1 MSAAQVKELRERT
14 GAGILDCKKALEEA
28 NGDIEK
34 AIDIL
39 RQKGIAKAQKKQSRI
54 AAEGLTA
61 IYEKENKAVIL
72 EVNSETDFVSK
83 NDKFKDLI
91 ANIGNTVLNSNAKTL
106 EEAMELKY
114 NDGTIND
121 YIIAET
127 AVIGE
132 KLSFRR
138 FELVEKADD
147 ENFGIYIHLGGK
159 ISTLAVVKGGN
170 KALAKSLAMQITAMN
185 PKYMTEEEVPEEVKA
200 REMSVIKEQIA
211 NEKKDITAEVAEK
224 MANGRLNKFFKE
236 ICLLDQEYIDDSKKN
251 VKTFLEEN
259 KMEVLSYIRYEV
271 GEGIEK
277 KVDNFAEEV
286 MSQING

>member
-34 AIDIL
+34 AVDIL

-83 NDKFKDLI
+83 NDKFKNLI

-159 ISTLAVVKGGN
+159 ISTLAVVKGGD

-211 NEKKDITAEVAEK
+211 NEKKDVTAEVAEK

>member
-34 AIDIL
+34 AVDIL

-159 ISTLAVVKGGN
+159 ISTLTVVKGGD

-211 NEKKDITAEVAEK
+211 NEKKDVTAEVAEK

-259 KMEVLSYIRYEV
+259 HMQVVNYIRYEV

-286 MSQING
+286 MNQING

>member
-114 NDGTIND
+114 NNGTIND

-159 ISTLAVVKGGN
+159 ISTLAVVKGGD

-259 KMEVLSYIRYEV
+259 HMQVVKYIRYEV

-286 MSQING
+286 MNQING

>member
-159 ISTLAVVKGGN
+159 ISTLAVVKGGD

-259 KMEVLSYIRYEV
+259 HMQVVNYIRYEV

-286 MSQING
+286 MNQING

>member
-34 AIDIL
+34 AVDIL

-61 IYEKENKAVIL
+61 IYENENKAVIL

-159 ISTLAVVKGGN
+159 ISTLAVVKGGD

-211 NEKKDITAEVAEK
+211 NEKKDVTAEVAEK

-259 KMEVLSYIRYEV
+259 HMQVVNYIRYEV

-286 MSQING
+286 MNQING

>member
-138 FELVEKADD
+138 FELVEKAED

-159 ISTLAVVKGGN
+159 ISTLAVVKGGD

>member
-61 IYEKENKAVIL
+61 IYENENKAVIL

-159 ISTLAVVKGGN
+159 ISTLAVVKGGD

-211 NEKKDITAEVAEK
+211 NEKKDVTAEVAEK

-259 KMEVLSYIRYEV
+259 HMQVVNYIRYEV

-286 MSQING
+286 MNQING

>member
-34 AIDIL
+34 AVDIL

-211 NEKKDITAEVAEK
+211 NEKKDVTAEVAEK

>member
-159 ISTLAVVKGGN
+159 ISTLAVVKGGD

-259 KMEVLSYIRYEV
+259 HMQVVKYIRYEV

-286 MSQING
+286 MNQING

>member
-14 GAGILDCKKALEEA
+14 GAGMLDCKKALEEA

-34 AIDIL
+34 AVDIL

-211 NEKKDITAEVAEK
+211 NEKKDVTAEVAEK

>member
-61 IYEKENKAVIL
+61 IYENENKAVIL

-91 ANIGNTVLNSNAKTL
+91 ANIGNTVLNSNVKTL

-159 ISTLAVVKGGN
+159 ISTLAVVKGGD

-211 NEKKDITAEVAEK
+211 NEKKDVTAEVAEK

>member
-61 IYEKENKAVIL
+61 IYENENKAVIL

-91 ANIGNTVLNSNAKTL
+91 ANIGNTVLNSNVKTL

-159 ISTLAVVKGGN
+159 ISTLAVVKGGD

-211 NEKKDITAEVAEK
+211 NEKKDVTAEVAEK

-259 KMEVLSYIRYEV
+259 HMQVVNYIRYEV

-286 MSQING
+286 MNQING

>member
-61 IYEKENKAVIL
+61 IYENENKAVIL

-159 ISTLAVVKGGN
+159 ISTLAVVKGGD

-259 KMEVLSYIRYEV
+259 HMQVVNYIRYEV

>member
-61 IYEKENKAVIL
+61 IYENENKAVIL

-159 ISTLAVVKGGN
+159 ISTLAVVKGGD

-211 NEKKDITAEVAEK
+211 NEKKDVTAEVAEK

-259 KMEVLSYIRYEV
+259 HMQVVKYIRYEV

-286 MSQING
+286 MNQING

>member
-61 IYEKENKAVIL
+61 IYENENKAVIL

-159 ISTLAVVKGGN
+159 ISTLAVVKGGD

-185 PKYMTEEEVPEEVKA
+185 PKYMTEEEVPEEVKV

-259 KMEVLSYIRYEV
+259 HMQVVNYIRYEV

-286 MSQING
+286 MNQING

>member
-138 FELVEKADD
+138 FELVEKAED

-159 ISTLAVVKGGN
+159 ISTLAVVKGGD

-259 KMEVLSYIRYEV
+259 HMQVVNYIRYEV

-286 MSQING
+286 MNQING

>member
-34 AIDIL
+34 AVDIL

-61 IYEKENKAVIL
+61 IYENENKAVIL

-170 KALAKSLAMQITAMN
+170 KVLAKSLAMQITAMN

>member
-159 ISTLAVVKGGN
+159 ISTLAVVKGGD

-259 KMEVLSYIRYEV
+259 HMQVVNYIRYEV

>member
-34 AIDIL
+34 AVDIL

-159 ISTLAVVKGGN
+159 ISTLAVVKGGD

-211 NEKKDITAEVAEK
+211 NEKKDVTAEVAEK

-251 VKTFLEEN
+251 VKTFLEEK

>member
-34 AIDIL
+34 AVDIL

-159 ISTLAVVKGGN
+159 ISTLAVVKGGD

>member
-34 AIDIL
+34 AVDIL

-159 ISTLAVVKGGN
+159 ISTLAVVKGGD

-211 NEKKDITAEVAEK
+211 NEKKDVTAEVAEK

-259 KMEVLSYIRYEV
+259 HMQVVNYIRYEV

-286 MSQING
+286 MNQING

>member
-34 AIDIL
+34 AVDIL

-159 ISTLAVVKGGN
+159 ISTLAVVKGGD

-211 NEKKDITAEVAEK
+211 NEKKDVTAEVAEK

-259 KMEVLSYIRYEV
+259 HMQVVNYIRYEV

>member
-34 AIDIL
+34 AVDIL

-54 AAEGLTA
+54 AAEGLTS
-61 IYEKENKAVIL
+61 IYEDNNKAVIL

-83 NDKFKDLI
+83 NEKFKDLI
-91 ANIGNTVLNSNAKTL
+91 TNIGKTVLKSNAKTL
-106 EEAMELKY
+106 EEAMNLKY

-121 YIIAET
+121 YIISET
-127 AVIGE
+127 AIIGE

-159 ISTLAVVKGGN
+159 ISTLTVVKGGN
-170 KALAKSLAMQITAMN
+170 KDLAKSLAMQITAMN
-185 PKYMTEEEVPEEVKA
+185 PKYMTEEDVPEDVKA

-211 NEKKDITAEVAEK
+211 NEKKDVTEEVAEK

-251 VKTFLEEN
+251 VKTFLDEN
-259 KMEVLSYIRYEV
+259 HMEVLNYVRYEV

>member
-34 AIDIL
+34 AVDIL

-54 AAEGLTA
+54 AAEGVTA

-159 ISTLAVVKGGN
+159 ISTLAVVKGGD

-211 NEKKDITAEVAEK
+211 NEKKDVTAEVAEK

>member
-61 IYEKENKAVIL
+61 IYENENKAVIL

-159 ISTLAVVKGGN
+159 ISTLAVVKGGD

>member
-34 AIDIL
+34 AVDIL

-138 FELVEKADD
+138 FELVEKSDD

-159 ISTLAVVKGGN
+159 ISTLAVVKGGD

>member
-34 AIDIL
+34 AVDIL

-61 IYEKENKAVIL
+61 IYENENKAVIL

-159 ISTLAVVKGGN
+159 ISTLAVVKGGD

-211 NEKKDITAEVAEK
+211 NEKKDVTAEVAEK

-259 KMEVLSYIRYEV
+259 HMQVVKYIRYEV

-286 MSQING
+286 MNQING

>member
-159 ISTLAVVKGGN
+159 ISTLAVVKGGD

-286 MSQING
+286 MNQING

>member
-61 IYEKENKAVIL
+61 IYENENKAVIL

-159 ISTLAVVKGGN
+159 ISTLAVVKGGD

-211 NEKKDITAEVAEK
+211 NEKKDVTAEVAEK

>member
-159 ISTLAVVKGGN
+159 ISTLAVVKGGD

-211 NEKKDITAEVAEK
+211 NEKKDVTAEVAEK

-259 KMEVLSYIRYEV
+259 HMQVVNYIRYEV

>member
-34 AIDIL
+34 AVDIL

-61 IYEKENKAVIL
+61 IYENENKAVIL

-159 ISTLAVVKGGN
+159 ISTLAVVKGGD

-185 PKYMTEEEVPEEVKA
+185 PKYMTAEEVPEEVKA

-211 NEKKDITAEVAEK
+211 NEKKDVTAEVAEK

>member
-147 ENFGIYIHLGGK
+147 ENFGIYIHLGVK
-159 ISTLAVVKGGN
+159 ISTLAVVKGGD

-211 NEKKDITAEVAEK
+211 NEKKDVTAEVAEK

>member
-34 AIDIL
+34 AVDIL

-54 AAEGLTA
+54 AAEGLTS
-61 IYEKENKAVIL
+61 IYEDNNKAVIL

-83 NDKFKDLI
+83 NEKFKDLI
-91 ANIGNTVLNSNAKTL
+91 ANIGKTVLKSNAKAL
-106 EEAMELKY
+106 EEAMNLKY

-121 YIIAET
+121 YIISET
-127 AVIGE
+127 AIIGE

-159 ISTLAVVKGGN
+159 ISTLTVVKGGN
-170 KALAKSLAMQITAMN
+170 KDLAKSLAMQITAMN
-185 PKYMTEEEVPEEVKA
+185 PKYMTEEDVPEDVKA

-211 NEKKDITAEVAEK
+211 NEKKNVTEEVAEK

-251 VKTFLEEN
+251 VKTFLDEN
-259 KMEVLSYIRYEV
+259 HMEVLNYVRYEV

>member
-14 GAGILDCKKALEEA
+14 GAGILDCKKALEET

-34 AIDIL
+34 AVDIL

-54 AAEGLTA
+54 AAEGLTS
-61 IYEKENKAVIL
+61 IYEDNNKAVIL

-83 NDKFKDLI
+83 NEKFKDLI
-91 ANIGNTVLNSNAKTL
+91 ANIGKTILKSNAKTL

-121 YIIAET
+121 YIISET
-127 AVIGE
+127 AIIGE

-138 FELVEKADD
+138 FELVEKSDD

-159 ISTLAVVKGGN
+159 ISTLALVKGGD

-185 PKYMTEEEVPEEVKA
+185 PKYMTEEDVPEDVKA

-211 NEKKDITAEVAEK
+211 NEKKDVTAEVAEK

-251 VKTFLEEN
+251 VKTFLDEN
-259 KMEVLSYIRYEV
+259 KMEVLNYIRYEV

-286 MSQING
+286 MNQING

>member
-34 AIDIL
+34 AVDIL

-159 ISTLAVVKGGN
+159 ISTLTVVKGGD

-211 NEKKDITAEVAEK
+211 NEKKDVTAEVAEK

>member
-61 IYEKENKAVIL
+61 IYENENKAVIL

-159 ISTLAVVKGGN
+159 ISTLAVVKGGD

-259 KMEVLSYIRYEV
+259 HMQVVKYIRYEV

-286 MSQING
+286 MNQING

>member
-211 NEKKDITAEVAEK
+211 NEKKDITPEVAEK

-259 KMEVLSYIRYEV
+259 HMQVVNYIRYEV

-286 MSQING
+286 MNQING

>member
-185 PKYMTEEEVPEEVKA
+185 PKYMTEEDVPEDVKA

-211 NEKKDITAEVAEK
+211 NEKKDVTAEVAEK

-286 MSQING
+286 MNQING

>member
-259 KMEVLSYIRYEV
+259 HMQVVKYIRYEV

-286 MSQING
+286 MNQING

>member
-61 IYEKENKAVIL
+61 IYENENKAVIL

-159 ISTLAVVKGGN
+159 ISTLAVVKGGD

-211 NEKKDITAEVAEK
+211 NEKKDITPEVAEK

-286 MSQING
+286 MNQING